1 MKLRTGAVSLLLL
14 VLTGG
19 LAACGSDDKDPGE
32 GTATVPSKTPAPP
45 PSLLLDFEVGPSV
58 GEAVD
63 AVSNSGTGDV
73 GVVVAASGT
82 AAVESVEGPDGGQAV
97 RFPAYTGEAA
107 APAAVLVVTATGD
120 AISPLDRDFE
130 FGATFLLDAESSGSA
145 VDDGDNL
152 LQRGSFSDPGQ
163 FKIQLDHGVPS
174 CRIVGDAGEVFV
186 EAQEAVKPGAW
197 YTVSCER
204 EGSEVSLSVTPYD
217 DQEDQEPARATGP
230 TGSISLL
237 AQPLSVGG
245 KVSPQGVPV
254 ASADQF
260 NGAVDDVFL
269 RID

>member
-14 VLTGG
+14 VLAGG
-19 LAACGSDDKDPGE
+19 LAACGSASENP
-32 GTATVPSKTPAPP
+32 ATVPSKTPAPP

-63 AVSNSGTGDV
+63 AVSNSGSGDV

-82 AAVESVEGPDGGQAV
+82 AEVESVEGPDGGQAV

-130 FGATFLLDAESSGSA
+130 FGATFQLDAESSGSA

-152 LQRGSFSDPGQ
+152 LQRGNFSDPGQ

-174 CRIVGDAGEVFV
+174 CRIVGDAGEMFV
-186 EAQEAVKPGAW
+186 EAQEPVKPGAW
-197 YTVSCER
+197 YAVSCAR
-204 EGSEVSLSVTPYD
+204 EGSEVSLTVTPY
-217 DQEDQEPARATGP
+217 DQEDQEPSRATGP
-230 TGSISLL
+230 TGNIALL

-260 NGAVDDVFL
+260 NGAVDNVFL